1 MAKKT
6 TGTAKLQSK
15 GKAIR
20 HARIELD
27 DKDYERLKRVA
38 KSIGLGVAAFI
49 RQAVLRD
56 VRRVEEE
63 MTGGAK

>member
-1 MAKKT
+1 MAKKKAVVKKMAT
-6 TGTAKLQSK
+6 TTKE
-15 GKAIR
+15 IR
-20 HARIELD
+20 HARLELPD
-27 DKDYERLKRVA
+27 EDYERLKRVA

-63 MTGGAK
+63 MEGGGK